1 MKEFN
6 IDTIVKKVP
15 NRLAN
20 SHKGDYG
27 KVLIIAG
34 SKGMGGAGILSS
46 EACVFCG
53 AGLVTLVTHPDN
65 VQASLERNPEVMV
78 SSEKY
83 NSQQN
88 DNRIALCGPGLGED
102 NWSEEFFKKFY
113 QYDFKNGLI
122 LDAGALNFL
131 SLLDKNSF
139 VNQTK
144 LVLTPHPGE
153 AAKLLKTSNNE
164 IQKNRLKAA
173 EEISKIYNADVILKG
188 YRTVI
193 YSKSDCT
200 VHVCNEG
207 GPELASGGTGDVLAG
222 ILLALL
228 AQNLTTMDAC
238 MLAVAVHARAGLIF
252 KETVGELGLNASSLI
267 PICRELLNK

>member
-6 IDTIVKKVP
+6 IDTLVQKVP
-15 NRLAN
+15 NRLVN

-34 SKGMGGAGILSS
+34 TKGMGGAGILSS

-78 SSEKY
+78 SSEK
-83 NSQQN
+83 NNTQQD
-88 DNRIALCGPGLGED
+88 DNKIALCGPGLGED
-102 NWSEEFFKKFY
+102 NWSEKFFKKFY
-113 QYDFKNGLI
+113 QYNFKNGLI
-122 LDAGALNFL
+122 LDAGALNLL

-139 VNQTK
+139 VNHSK

-153 AAKLLKTSNNE
+153 AAKLLKTTNNE
-164 IQKNRLKAA
+164 IQKNRPKAA
-173 EEISKIYNADVILKG
+173 KEISKIFNADVILKG

-193 YSKSDCT
+193 YSKSDSA
-200 VHVCNEG
+200 VLVCNEG

-222 ILLALL
+222 LLLALI
-228 AQNLTTMDAC
+228 AQNLSTIDAC

-252 KETVGELGLNASSLI
+252 KENVGELGLNASSLI

>member
-6 IDTIVKKVP
+6 IDTLVQKVP

-88 DNRIALCGPGLGED
+88 DNKIALCGPGLGVD
-102 NWSEEFFKKFY
+102 NWSEKLFNKFY

-131 SLLDKNSF
+131 SLLNKNSF
-139 VNQTK
+139 VNHTK

-164 IQKNRLKAA
+164 IQKNRPKAA

-193 YSKSDCT
+193 FSKSDSS